1 MGHKKLAIDTFRG
14 SAMDCGA
21 AYGEAFTD
29 TAKPHMIGAEA
40 PSSPEFSTANDG
52 VAAIA
57 KRKPTTVDSAR
68 KAELITIIP
77 RLFGRPEDRSL

>member
-1 MGHKKLAIDTFRG
+1 MNAGSVNRTGRG
-14 SAMDCGA
+14 KTRISSSSA
-21 AYGEAFTD
+21 AYGEAFTE

-40 PSSPEFSTANDG
+40 LSSPEFSTANDG

-77 RLFGRPEDRSL
+77 RLFGRP